1 MLRYSLIYKKRE
13 RERAGAG
20 GEWMRDFQ
28 HHEREQRHS
37 ERRSRL
43 LSSPTAAQTNQE
55 VYHTKKKLNKK
66 KPPTNN
72 WINSPFPKTQTK
84 NIMTR
89 DMQ

>member
-20 GEWMRDFQ
+20 ENEWETFSTTSANSATQ
-28 HHEREQRHS
+28 SGGLAYSLHQQQRK
-37 ERRSRL
+37 
-43 LSSPTAAQTNQE
+43 QTKRFITQKKFKL
-55 VYHTKKKLNKK
+55 KKKT
-66 KPPTNN
+66 PTKN